1 MKMRKEFAP
10 AEIGKG
16 RMIREGERVAVLS
29 FGPIGNY
36 VLEAARALE
45 EEGIQIGHFDMRF
58 AKPLDTALIDEVLD
72 SYESIITIEDG
83 TRLGGF
89 GSAVAEYVA
98 EQGAGIPVRIMGEI
112 GRASC
117 RERRAGSG
125 GSRRQAR

>member
-1 MKMRKEFAP
+1 
-10 AEIGKG
+10 
-16 RMIREGERVAVLS
+16 MIREGERVAVLS

-98 EQGAGIPVRIMGEI
+98 ILYRDDALIGIQHFKI
-112 GRASC
+112 GRAHV
-117 RERRAGSG
+117 
-125 GSRRQAR
+125 